1 MGHFAVDAGDCLP
14 CAAAMPPERGMKA
27 AVVALSRISFI
38 FEFESSKLQ
47 ICGKTLLLHL
57 TCIQEDYI
65 FPSKKQYHFFLLSS
79 HKSYIQERAGK
90 KGRLFCLFVFIFV
103 FFLIGS
109 AVRCQKNSNI
119 FINSSKW

>member
-1 MGHFAVDAGDCLP
+1 MPLV
-14 CAAAMPPERGMKA
+14 AAAMPPEERGMKA

-38 FEFESSKLQ
+38 FEFETSKLQ

-79 HKSYIQERAGK
+79 HKSYSQDRAGK

-103 FFLIGS
+103 FFFLLV
-109 AVRCQKNSNI
+109 VRCVVKKI
-119 FINSSKW
+119 VTSS